1 MNELHEIQA
10 EIENILDIPAWEWE
24 PEYDEVLERLARRRL
39 EILHME
45 GEA

>member
-1 MNELHEIQA
+1 MNEYEELNREIQA
-10 EIENILDIPAWEWE
+10 LHEIPAWEWE
-24 PEYDEVLERLARRRL
+24 PEYDEVLERLARRKL